1 MRQIQM
7 KYDFTS
13 ILDRRGKDAIA
24 IDALG
29 HGTAPGAPKEGFDP
43 IPMWVADMNFPT
55 VPTVTQALIQ
65 RAQHPAFGYFA
76 PTEEYFN
83 SIIRWQETRN
93 HVTGLTRACICYEN
107 GVLGGLISTLGVLC
121 SAGDKVLVH
130 SPTYIGFTNSI
141 ESHGYRIVLSPLKL
155 DENGVWRMDFD
166 DMDRKLK
173 ENQIH
178 AAVFCSPHNP
188 CGRVWERWELEQ
200 AMEIYRNN
208 DVMVISDE
216 IWSDLTLEGYQHI
229 PLQSVSEDARMRT
242 VALYA
247 PSKTFNLAGLIGSY
261 HIIYNKALRERV
273 ERESSLCHY
282 NDMNVMSMHALIG
295 AYRPEGYEWLDELRH
310 VLTGNVDYALGYIAQ
325 HFPGVQ
331 AARPQGTYMLFLD
344 CTAWCRDNGK
354 TLDQLLRAG
363 WDVGVAWQDG
373 RPFHGPC
380 SIRMNLALPLS
391 RVQEA
396 MERLDRYVFHP
407 KN

>member
-1 MRQIQM
+1 M
-7 KYDFTS
+7 
-13 ILDRRGKDAIA
+13 
-24 IDALG
+24 
-29 HGTAPGAPKEGFDP
+29 
-43 IPMWVADMNFPT
+43 
-55 VPTVTQALIQ
+55 
-65 RAQHPAFGYFA
+65 
-76 PTEEYFN
+76 
-83 SIIRWQETRN
+83 
-93 HVTGLTRACICYEN
+93 
-107 GVLGGLISTLGVLC
+107 LGGLISTLGVLC